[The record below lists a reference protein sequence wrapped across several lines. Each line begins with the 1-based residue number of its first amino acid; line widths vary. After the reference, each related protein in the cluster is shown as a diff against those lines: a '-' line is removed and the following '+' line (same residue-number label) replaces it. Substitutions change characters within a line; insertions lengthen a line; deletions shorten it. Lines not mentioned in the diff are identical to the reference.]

1 MLKSGTLH
9 YLLITCILNLIVYVY
24 IFHDKF
30 NDLLNLT
37 LQMTVV
43 EAYVGRKKISPP
55 EDRSQLQN
63 EVSSLLDEGV
73 ALNTSGSVFV
83 SKVFP
88 RCVYFSSIFHHLVI
102 FCNAVLTIKYHLKV
116 TTILA

>member
-1 MLKSGTLH
+1 M
-9 YLLITCILNLIVYVY
+9 Y

-88 RCVYFSSIFHHLVI
+88 RFVYFASIFVTWLSFALQYLHEISFKNDYYIGLVI
-102 FCNAVLTIKYHLKV
+102 Y
-116 TTILA
+116 